1 MNGLLADTDKELFE
15 KILEELKTVKEL
27 LIIGLFEK
35 ELRHKTLEKAEFYG
49 YNLKLGEL
57 SRNIFDEKIMKM

>member
-1 MNGLLADTDKELFE
+1 MNGLLKKPDRRLFE
-15 KILEELKTVKEL
+15 EILEELKTVKEL

-35 ELRHKTLEKAEFYG
+35 ELRHKTLEKVEFHG
-49 YNLKLGEL
+49 YKSKLGEL

>member
-1 MNGLLADTDKELFE
+1 MLKEPDRKLFE
-15 KILEELKTVKEL
+15 EILEELKTVKEL

-35 ELRHKTLEKAEFYG
+35 ELRHKILEKVEFHG
-49 YNLKLGEL
+49 YESKLGEL

>member
-1 MNGLLADTDKELFE
+1 MLKKPDRRLFE
-15 KILEELKTVKEL
+15 EILEELKTVKEL

-35 ELRHKTLEKAEFYG
+35 ELRHKTLDKVEFHG
-49 YNLKLGEL
+49 YESKLGEL

>member
-1 MNGLLADTDKELFE
+1 MLKKPDRRLFE
-15 KILEELKTVKEL
+15 EILEELKTVKEL

-35 ELRHKTLEKAEFYG
+35 ELRHKTLDKVEFHEYES
-49 YNLKLGEL
+49 KLGEL